1 MKDPA
6 FKAGFEMG
14 IKAGERYEK
23 DNPKRIDR
31 DHEREGEEKYL
42 AKDALPALLANAKA
56 EAEKNVM
63 ERVKNLTQPPTLA
76 LSYSATST
84 LWRMTVQK
92 ISTQEPC
99 KLKALILLNIPKN
112 LTKLWLTCC
121 KNNVLT

>member
-1 MKDPA
+1 MSVKAWKNIQLKKAKDEDKEEKAEDDELEERMKDPA

-56 EAEKNVM
+56 EAEKM
-63 ERVKNLTQPPTLA
+63 
-76 LSYSATST
+76 
-84 LWRMTVQK
+84 LWTREKT
-92 ISTQEPC
+92 
-99 KLKALILLNIPKN
+99 
-112 LTKLWLTCC
+112 
-121 KNNVLT
+121 